1 MTLTTTTRWNTSPRD
16 KAGRYLP
23 ARREATVNGYELE
36 KGTAYQ
42 FDLYEGGKVVTCH
55 WTGTVDPDGWPM
67 TVEANTEEAAI
78 AAAAKRQKHMDRL
91 QGRAPVGHFID
102 ARARQLEEQN

>member
-1 MTLTTTTRWNTSPRD
+1 MSQWEVVYGVWIAGGRVMR
-16 KAGRYLP
+16 KA
-23 ARREATVNGYELE
+23 
-36 KGTAYQ
+36 
-42 FDLYEGGKVVTCH
+42 
-55 WTGTVDPDGWPM
+55 M

-102 ARARQLEEQN
+102 ARARQLEDDSLEAV

>member
-1 MTLTTTTRWNTSPRD
+1 MNQWEVVYGVWIVG
-16 KAGRYLP
+16 GRVM
-23 ARREATVNGYELE
+23 R
-36 KGTAYQ
+36 
-42 FDLYEGGKVVTCH
+42 KV
-55 WTGTVDPDGWPM
+55 M

-78 AAAAKRQKHMDRL
+78 AAAAKRQKHMDYL